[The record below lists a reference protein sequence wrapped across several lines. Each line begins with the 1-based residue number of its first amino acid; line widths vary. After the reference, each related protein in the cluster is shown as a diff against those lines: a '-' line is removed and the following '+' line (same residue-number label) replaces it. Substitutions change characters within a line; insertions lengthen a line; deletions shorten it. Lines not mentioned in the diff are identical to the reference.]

1 MASVSLRARWSFDIS
16 VADTTRDVATCSR
29 SVPARRSR
37 VRARCGRVSARHTA
51 KARIS
56 GRPTDSRFSGV
67 RCRGLVG
74 ARTGTGRRRI
84 LRASFR
90 PVLKHG
96 PRSLTCARVAGCRA
110 YHGTFVTFAKPVH
123 VEGVMKV
130 NGEDGVPST
139 RSAVIGTAAG
149 HPHSRGVSTARR
161 GCGQSSFGAAVGLRR
176 TEAHL

>member
-1 MASVSLRARWSFDIS
+1 MRASRGVS
-16 VADTTRDVATCSR
+16 
-29 SVPARRSR
+29 SVPRC
-37 VRARCGRVSARHTA
+37 VRYV
-51 KARIS
+51 
-56 GRPTDSRFSGV
+56 
-67 RCRGLVG
+67 
-74 ARTGTGRRRI
+74 
-84 LRASFR
+84 
-90 PVLKHG
+90 
-96 PRSLTCARVAGCRA
+96 
-110 YHGTFVTFAKPVH
+110 AKPVH